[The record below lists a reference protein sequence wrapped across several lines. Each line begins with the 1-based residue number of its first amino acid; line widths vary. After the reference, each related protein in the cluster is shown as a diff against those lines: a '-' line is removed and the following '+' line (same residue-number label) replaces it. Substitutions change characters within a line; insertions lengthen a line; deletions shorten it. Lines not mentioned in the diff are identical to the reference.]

1 MNGQDELHDLWCSQP
16 SLETGRGEDT
26 LRFVQGR
33 TNRFD
38 RAMAVHNWLEC
49 IAAGV
54 FVAMFG
60 FSALRAGDALTRAG
74 SFVIAAG
81 AAWIIF
87 YLLRYG
93 RGPRDVDPSIDLRGY
108 AQALESIRLPD
119 QAAQVREVLVSA
131 SSLSRVVAWD
141 AGNPSGQSKNWGV
154 GLERYDSPND
164 LHGGFRGGLVVERNL
179 FRRTPATGARQ
190 APGDDRQRRRQSRV
204 NRGGEA
210 GK

>member
-38 RAMAVHNWLEC
+38 RAMAVRNWLEC

-108 AQALESIRLPD
+108 AQAL
-119 QAAQVREVLVSA
+119 V
-131 SSLSRVVAWD
+131 
-141 AGNPSGQSKNWGV
+141 N
-154 GLERYDSPND
+154 RYDYQIKLLKSVKYWYLLP
-164 LHGGFRGGLVVERNL
+164 LYLGLLLGTLGTLRGKAR
-179 FRRTPATGARQ
+179 TGALGWSDMIPPMIYTAVFAAVWWLNETYSVGRLRQ
-190 APGDDRQRRRQSRV
+190 ERAKPLAMTA
-204 NRGGEA
+204 NGE
-210 GK
+210 GKAE